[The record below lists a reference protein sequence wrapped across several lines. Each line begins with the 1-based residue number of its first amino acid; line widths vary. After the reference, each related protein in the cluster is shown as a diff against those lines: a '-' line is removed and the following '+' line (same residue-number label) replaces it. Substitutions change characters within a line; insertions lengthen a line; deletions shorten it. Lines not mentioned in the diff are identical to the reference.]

1 MRYLIISDIHANLAA
16 LDAVLADAGS
26 FDKIWNLGDLVGYG
40 PNPNEVIERLRE
52 QPHFSLAGNHDWA
65 ALGKLDLR
73 YFNGDARES
82 AIWTQKALSPENRA
96 YLESLKPIAIEEGYT
111 MAHGS
116 PNQPIEEYILD
127 PLTAELNFSIFTT
140 PVCLVGHTH
149 WPTAY
154 FMAKDTDRLC
164 VQRSPQWNKLI
175 SLNNGRWIVNP
186 GSVGQPRDG
195 NPDASYGMLDMQTGE
210 WEYRRAKYPVEVTQK
225 KMRDLSFSNRLIE
238 RLAHGH

>member
-1 MRYLIISDIHANLAA
+1 MRHLIISDIHANLAA

-26 FDKIWNLGDLVGYG
+26 YDKVWHLGDLVGYG
-40 PNPNEVIERLRE
+40 PDANEVIDRLRSL
-52 QPHFSLAGNHDWA
+52 PHISLAGNHDWA

-73 YFNGDARES
+73 NFNSDARET
-82 AIWTQKALSPENRA
+82 AIWTQTNLTPDNRA

-111 MAHGS
+111 LAHGS

-140 PVCLVGHTH
+140 QVCFVGHTH

-154 FMAKDTDRLC
+154 FMAQDSDRLC
-164 VQRSPQWNKLI
+164 VQRSAKWNTAV
-175 SLNNGRWIVNP
+175 SLNDGRWIINP

-195 NPDASYGMLDMQTGE
+195 NPAAAYGMLDQESGE

-225 KMRDLSFSNRLIE
+225 RMRDLKFPNRLID
-238 RLAHGH
+238 RLTHGH

>member
-26 FDKIWNLGDLVGYG
+26 YAKVWHLGDLVGYG
-40 PNPNEVIERLRE
+40 PDANEVIDRLRE
-52 QPHFSLAGNHDWA
+52 LPHFSLAGNHDWA

-73 YFNGDARES
+73 NFNSDARES
-82 AIWTQKALSPENRA
+82 AIWTQNNLTADNRA
-96 YLESLKPIAIEEGYT
+96 YLESLKPIAIEAGYT

-116 PNQPIEEYILD
+116 PNNPIEEYILD

-140 PVCLVGHTH
+140 QACFVGHTH

-154 FMAKDTDRLC
+154 FMAQDSDRLC
-164 VQRSPQWNKLI
+164 VQRSAQWNKAV
-175 SLNNGRWIVNP
+175 SLNSGRWIINP

-195 NPDASYGMLDMQTGE
+195 NPDAAYGMLDIETGE
-210 WEYRRAKYPVEVTQK
+210 WEHRRAKYPVEVTQK
-225 KMRDLSFSNRLIE
+225 KMRDLNFPNRLIE
-238 RLAHGH
+238 RLTHGH